1 MGSKAKLDKI
11 KTKPRE
17 ITEQDVQIVL
27 NKIQE
32 GSPYQLACYAS
43 NFSYRHFKYLV
54 AQGKLDIDNWKE
66 SFHSRMVVKLKQI
79 EHNQVVKALDHINE
93 GSKSSIGSQWFLE
106 RKYWKDFSSKAETL
120 QMAEELEEI
129 REMLK
134 EQNKEKEM
142 T

>member
-1 MGSKAKLDKI
+1 MASKPKLDKI

-17 ITEQDVQIVL
+17 ITEQDVKIVL
-27 NKIQE
+27 DKIAE
-32 GSPYQLACYAS
+32 GSPYHIACYAS

-66 SFHSRMVVKLKQI
+66 SFHSSMVVKLKNI
-79 EHNQVVKALDHINE
+79 EHNKIVGCLQHINE

-129 REMLK
+129 KEMLK
-134 EQNKEKEM
+134 EQSREKENG
-142 T
+142 